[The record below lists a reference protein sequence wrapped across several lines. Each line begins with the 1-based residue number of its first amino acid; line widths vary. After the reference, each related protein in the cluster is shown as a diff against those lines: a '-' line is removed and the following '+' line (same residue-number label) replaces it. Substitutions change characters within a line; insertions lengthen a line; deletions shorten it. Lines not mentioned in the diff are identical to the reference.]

1 MCHVSSSLLSINP
14 YFDLQFFDLL
24 TMLPL
29 RNHDSDRLN
38 FCNVKTITLEF
49 THTER
54 RRPQKSN
61 IQIIDMKNENFCI
74 NDR

>member
-1 MCHVSSSLLSINP
+1 MYRHP
-14 YFDLQFFDLL
+14 YFPLTHILIYNFFDLL